1 MAPNAA
7 PRKQHPGGI
16 PSGLHAGE
24 PDVKPCDITRSRTSS
39 AASGAPAKNAH
50 SSPGGNSRFFS
61 GGLPPDGPRRP
72 LPMARPPPAA
82 FGHAPDSGQI
92 AGAEAPSPAHWPDTA
107 CLLAGVTRRGL
118 LPRTLRCNTA
128 RVDERERTTARS
140 PSTDTSAHERGRG
153 LAASSKRNHAGSRT
167 HGASTPEGQ
176 VPAAELRSPLRGVL
190 DLTSCSPAL
199 GPA

>member
-1 MAPNAA
+1 MAPSAA
-7 PRKQHPGGI
+7 PRKQHPDDI
-16 PSGLHAGE
+16 PSGLHAAE
-24 PDVKPCDITRSRTSS
+24 PDVKPCDIRRSRTSS
-39 AASGAPAKNAH
+39 AASGAPVGIAH
-50 SSPGGNSRFFS
+50 SSQGGNSRFFS
-61 GGLPPDGPRRP
+61 GSPPPDGPRQPLAVARP
-72 LPMARPPPAA
+72 LPAA

-128 RVDERERTTARS
+128 RVDERERTTSRS
-140 PSTDTSAHERGRG
+140 PSTDTAAHERGPG
-153 LAASSKRNHAGSRT
+153 LVVSSKRNHAGSRT

-176 VPAAELRSPLRGVL
+176 VPAAELLSPLRGVL